1 MTVEWLT
8 ESIASSQKTFKRGNV
23 SKHQYDFWGNDDGSD
38 RKAGS
43 AAPAPHIHEEAEGP
57 LSQEAVYVSVLLG
70 AVRKT
75 LPLPRLSLATFDEK
89 PSL

>member
-1 MTVEWLT
+1 MTEVTERLGVLRLPLT
-8 ESIASSQKTFKRGNV
+8 SMRKQKALF
-23 SKHQYDFWGNDDGSD
+23 
-38 RKAGS
+38 
-43 AAPAPHIHEEAEGP
+43 
-57 LSQEAVYVSVLLG
+57 LQEAVYVSVLLG